1 MMRDRSEIS
10 RDGAEYWSRITVR
23 CVAPTLFD
31 VAKDTGDLDGKL

>member
-23 CVAPTLFD
+23 CVALTLFD
-31 VAKDTGDLDGKL
+31 IAKDTGALGAKL